1 MQYPSRLQSALP
13 LLFPFVAVILAT
25 APSEAQQREVIG
37 GITTDRIVQGVPYDL
52 AGKRIVFTDWYYIQP
67 GDLDWRDASGKSVY
81 VDGDSDLFEAEHVG
95 INAPRGIRI
104 VAQKPVVKGPLDLP
118 YRTIMQHDGRYKG
131 WTSTEYCESADGITW
146 SKTLLEFGPGHTD
159 GVYHVFIDPIAPPE
173 ERYKS
178 VWVGHITRAQFEEYR
193 AERPDGFEPRA
204 LFLLGEK
211 DEITCI
217 RGSVSPD
224 GIHWTMLP
232 DPLVVEYSDTHNTCY
247 YDAALKKYVLY
258 TRYWSVG
265 PRTEKLPPDI
275 RNSWTGVGRRA
286 IGRSESSDFR
296 NFPPSEMI
304 LEPTPDMLPSES
316 LYTNAR
322 TTIPG
327 APDQLLM
334 FPTIWNASIDDTTRI
349 AMATSHDG
357 ALWQWTPGGD
367 ILETAPFGQWNG
379 GCIWALPNLIELSSG
394 DWALPYLAHNVPH
407 KYPRGKRV
415 GGTGYAIWEKGR
427 MVAVEA
433 ADQGEFTMMPVMP
446 PGPILKINCVTDR
459 AGWVKVE
466 VVGIDGRRLEDCVPL
481 VGDQAWTPV
490 KWKDKSNTGVESGKA
505 ITLRFQLYQA
515 KLFGIEFE

>member
-118 YRTIMQHDGRYKG
+118 YRTIMQHDDKYTG
-131 WTSTEYCESADGITW
+131 WTSTEYCESTDGITW

-232 DPLVVEYSDTHNTCY
+232 DPLVVEYGDTHNTC
-247 YDAALKKYVLY
+247 
-258 TRYWSVG
+258 
-265 PRTEKLPPDI
+265 
-275 RNSWTGVGRRA
+275 
-286 IGRSESSDFR
+286 
-296 NFPPSEMI
+296 
-304 LEPTPDMLPSES
+304 
-316 LYTNAR
+316 
-322 TTIPG
+322 
-327 APDQLLM
+327 
-334 FPTIWNASIDDTTRI
+334 
-349 AMATSHDG
+349 
-357 ALWQWTPGGD
+357 
-367 ILETAPFGQWNG
+367 
-379 GCIWALPNLIELSSG
+379 
-394 DWALPYLAHNVPH
+394 
-407 KYPRGKRV
+407 
-415 GGTGYAIWEKGR
+415 
-427 MVAVEA
+427 
-433 ADQGEFTMMPVMP
+433 
-446 PGPILKINCVTDR
+446 
-459 AGWVKVE
+459 
-466 VVGIDGRRLEDCVPL
+466 
-481 VGDQAWTPV
+481 
-490 KWKDKSNTGVESGKA
+490 
-505 ITLRFQLYQA
+505 
-515 KLFGIEFE
+515 